1 MKKIQLSGLII
12 LTAII
17 VNACGGGQPPPPP
30 PEEPAEDT
38 TTYIPEDTIPPEP
51 EVRTISESEFVTVYF
66 DFDKSHIKPEFETAI
81 ENNAA
86 LMKESM
92 DMIVKVEGHCD
103 ERGTTEY
110 NQALGERRAISVKNY
125 LMNLG
130 IAEGRIQTNSW
141 GKERPAATGNHE
153 AAWSKNR
160 RVEFIIVSQ

>member
-1 MKKIQLSGLII
+1 MKKIQLSGLMI

-17 VNACGGGQPPPPP
+17 VNACGGGQPPPTP

-51 EVRTISESEFVTVYF
+51 EVRTISESEFVIVYF

-92 DMIVKVEGHCD
+92 DMVLRNVKVIRLTRDFVCPLAWDDMKVRPPEATRLVPFLEELEFNAMAQEMREGSLD
-103 ERGTTEY
+103 LE
-110 NQALGERRAISVKNY
+110 
-125 LMNLG
+125 
-130 IAEGRIQTNSW
+130 
-141 GKERPAATGNHE
+141 
-153 AAWSKNR
+153 
-160 RVEFIIVSQ
+160 